1 MNSDTTNPS
10 SSNNTVSSLN
20 PISVA
25 TVEQSDITN
34 CSTKGRDSVPKAI
47 STEVNVQSWRG
58 DNMTRYFLS
67 DLLSFQSGKMD
78 KKITIANISDAV
90 VWNVVYLMELKD
102 LPTASP
108 TDELRNQT
116 TLWLIEFRKQI
127 LNIVRDKIKQRYLM
141 AANSTEWV
149 GLRQT
154 GTYFTTYG
162 DLLERTKTVKDEL
175 VSTVVCQ

>member
-67 DLLSFQSGKMD
+67 DLLSFQNSKMD

-90 VWNVVYLMELKD
+90 VWNVIYLMELKD

-127 LNIVRDKIKQRYLM
+127 LNIVRDKIKQQYLM

-154 GTYFTTYG
+154 GTY
-162 DLLERTKTVKDEL
+162 LQRTGTCWKEQKP
-175 VSTVVCQ
+175 SKMNW